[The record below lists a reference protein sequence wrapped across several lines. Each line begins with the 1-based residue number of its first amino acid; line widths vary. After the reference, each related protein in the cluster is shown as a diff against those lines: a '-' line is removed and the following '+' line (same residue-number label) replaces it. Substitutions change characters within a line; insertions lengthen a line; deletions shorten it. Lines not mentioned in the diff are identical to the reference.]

1 MMQIYKGLRKKQAA
15 ILKEAGSDTL
25 YTRRVFVD
33 VCVAASSEADRTVA
47 D

>member
-1 MMQIYKGLRKKQAA
+1 MQIYKGLRRNQAD

-25 YTRRVFVD
+25 YTRRVFAG
-33 VCVAASSEADRTVA
+33 VCVVASSEADRIVE